1 MMLLSI
7 KDCHHSPAIHVLVTL
22 FPSAERCHT
31 NNDTDFD
38 ATGIEQDILFV
49 YNSSRYS

>member
-7 KDCHHSPAIHVLVTL
+7 KDCHHSLAIHVLVTL
-22 FPSAERCHT
+22 FPSAERRPT

-38 ATGIEQDILFV
+38 ATGVEQDFFLV
-49 YNSSRYS
+49 YNSLR